1 MIGIF
6 LAKVKMFLRNPWTF
20 VIMVVMSVGFALVL
34 GSGNPATVTVP
45 VHASDNSIRQS
56 VVGELLD
63 QSDAFSFEWVSKDRV
78 EQQVQNGN
86 AEVGLILSEN
96 HYDVI
101 VGVSS
106 ANANLVQQTVREA
119 YLKKAQYNNIAN
131 EAGATSPSKEK
142 EVIEQLTSA
151 NAVFSMESSYFNGS
165 KADTFDMKF
174 HTLFGF
180 TLFFVI
186 YTIAYN
192 VFYVL
197 LEKKEG
203 IWDRI
208 ILSPVQKWEMYTA
221 NFLYTFLTG
230 YLQVI
235 IVFLVFRYWIGVD
248 FNGRFWESLLL
259 ITPYVFAI
267 VALSILVTGIVKTVQ
282 QFNAIIPILAVSM
295 AMIGG
300 AYWPIEI
307 VQSEFMLLL
316 SKFDPITYGMEIL
329 YGVAIYGHPI
339 NELLY
344 PMSILLLM
352 GVLMT
357 GIGIHLMERRYV

>member
-6 LAKVKMFLRNPWTF
+6 MAKVKMFLRNPWTF
-20 VIMVVMSVGFALVL
+20 IIMVVMSVGFALVL

-45 VHASDNSIRQS
+45 VYTENGSIRDS
-56 VVGELLD
+56 AVGETLE
-63 QSDAFSFEWVSKDRV
+63 QSDAFSFEWVSKERV
-78 EQQVQNGN
+78 EQQVHSGN
-86 AEVGLILSEN
+86 VEVGLLLSKN
-96 HYDVI
+96 DYDVI

-106 ANANLVQQTVREA
+106 ANANLVHQTVREA

-131 EAGATSPSKEK
+131 EGGAASPSEKKEFM
-142 EVIEQLTSA
+142 EQLA
-151 NAVFSMESSYFNGS
+151 AADAVFSMESSYFNGS
-165 KADTFDMKF
+165 KADSFDMKL

-208 ILSPVQKWEMYTA
+208 ILSPVKKWEMYTA

-230 YLQVI
+230 YLQVV
-235 IVFLVFRYWIGVD
+235 IVFLVFRYWVGID

-282 QFNAIIPILAVSM
+282 QFNAMIPILAVSM

-300 AYWPIEI
+300 AYWPLEI
-307 VQSEFMLLL
+307 VQSEIMLLL

-329 YGVAIYGHPI
+329 YGAAIYGQPVD
-339 NELLY
+339 ELLF

-357 GIGIHLMERRYV
+357 GVGIHLMERRYV